1 MTPPARLFDA
11 LLRFCGVLFLLTVL
25 GLAVLAV
32 TDPGPTSDAHCA
44 TSASHGC

>member
-1 MTPPARLFDA
+1 VIPRPQLLDA

-32 TDPGPTSDAHCA
+32 TGPESTSDAHCA